1 MARQTLVLDASVG
14 VKWFSAKDEDGLS
27 QALTMR
33 DQHVAGDILIV
44 VPDLFYYEVANALAH
59 KKSIPTKE
67 IQSALSDL
75 FALGL
80 KTVAV
85 GAALLTASITLSR
98 QFGITIYDSC
108 YIALA
113 QESASPLVTANP
125 RHQGKSFGCKV
136 ISVEARR

>member
-14 VKWFSAKDEDGLS
+14 VKWFSSKDENGLS
-27 QALTMR
+27 QALTIR
-33 DQHVAGDILIV
+33 DEHVAGDVLV
-44 VPDLFYYEVANALAH
+44 AVPDLFYYEVANALAH

-85 GAALLTASITLSR
+85 GTALLTASITLSR

-136 ISVEARR
+136 ISIQEWR

>member
-1 MARQTLVLDASVG
+1 VLDASVG
-14 VKWFSAKDEDGLS
+14 VKWFSAKDEGGLS
-27 QALTMR
+27 QALTIR
-33 DQHVAGDILIV
+33 DEHVAGDILIV
-44 VPDLFYYEVANALAH
+44 VPDLFYYEVANALTH
-59 KKSIPTKE
+59 KKSIPVKE

-85 GAALLTASITLSR
+85 GTALLTASTTLSR

-108 YIALA
+108 YVALG
-113 QESASPLVTANP
+113 QETASPLVTANP

-136 ISVEARR
+136 ISIQEWR